1 MVHTDETQVAPGPRS
16 LARKQHSYK
25 RSECFYNLRRF
36 KISQSQGGPGR
47 RGTKGGERGHPA
59 RGGLGRPPVSP
70 VSSTLDFGPYPVGSP
85 GAVSSAADFGQNP
98 AGCPGPV
105 TAVILGDLSRAL
117 ALLQS
122 VRDVLLGPADNP
134 PSGESSSECT
144 SRARLSGHRHLF

>member
-16 LARKQHSYK
+16 LASKQQSYM

-122 VRDVLLGPADNP
+122 ARDALLGPADNP
-134 PSGESSSECT
+134 PSGDSSSE
-144 SRARLSGHRHLF
+144 